1 MPEPLLPAV
10 MVIQVAL
17 LLAVQL
23 QPTPAVT
30 LTPPLLALDTT
41 DALEDEM
48 EYVQAAAAWLTV
60 KVCPAM
66 VKDPDCGLVLVLAAT
81 E

>member
-23 QPTPAVT
+23 QPMPAVT
-30 LTPPLLALDTT
+30 LTLPLLALDAT
-41 DALEDEM
+41 DALEE
-48 EYVQAAAAWLTV
+48 EV
-60 KVCPAM
+60 
-66 VKDPDCGLVLVLAAT
+66 